1 MKLRL
6 ATTTKFGIKKSNKVM
21 KKTLLFALAAVATI
35 FTSCSSD
42 IINDNDDLNNGQ
54 GKGMTLI
61 ANVEQ
66 PDTRATLDTKETFGT
81 WSFAYIDN
89 DKVEVGNDQMDNN
102 YYTFTKSGEN
112 FSCADAKATK
122 QEVNW
127 YAYYPSTNFDLT
139 EQAGTVESAAQLYA
153 LAGAT
158 ETATTGADGLTIDM
172 KAQTAVLRIVKV
184 DNYGP
189 CDIFL
194 KTKDGKYVKGLKA
207 VQNKAEYTVE
217 TSESQVSVFKK
228 ESKGNAEI
236 YYVIVPAGV
245 YLEVW
250 NDTKLIKKTKAN
262 GLTAGKYYTLTS
274 GPTTGTATAKLA
286 DGTTKTINWKQ
297 LWIGGPRIATE
308 DVAKMMSWNEDV
320 KQGNNYVWGSLWCT
334 PSASEVSSLTDQTV
348 RDKIVQSTYTYINN
362 THGFTFKGLQPG
374 YTKNE
379 IYLRGKDKSYESYIE
394 SVYLLSD
401 KDNQNS
407 NATTLEF
414 IGYSGGIVYMKIS
427 TDNSTETPHHL
438 RPILSKETVLWGE
451 QDIK

>member
-1 MKLRL
+1 M
-6 ATTTKFGIKKSNKVM
+6 
-21 KKTLLFALAAVATI
+21 AAVATI

-42 IINDNDDLNNGQ
+42 LNNDNDDLNNGQ

-81 WSFAYIDN
+81 WSFAYTDN
-89 DKVEVGNDQMDNN
+89 DKVEVGNDKMDNN
-102 YYTFTKSGEN
+102 YYTFTKSGDK
-112 FSCADAKATK
+112 FSCADAKATSTAA
-122 QEVNW
+122 NW
-127 YAYYPSTNFDLT
+127 YAYYPSTTINLT
-139 EQAGTVESAAQLYA
+139 EQAGTLESAAKLYA

-158 ETATTGADGLTIDM
+158 ETATTGADGLKINM
-172 KAQTAVLRIVKV
+172 KAKAAVLRIVKV

-189 CDIFL
+189 CDIYIE
-194 KTKDGKYVKGLKA
+194 TTGGYVKGLKA
-207 VQNKAEYTVE
+207 KKNGAGFDVV
-217 TSESQVSVFKK
+217 TSTEKVSVFKK
-228 ESKGNAEI
+228 ESNGNAGI

-245 YLEVW
+245 PLKVY
-250 NDTKLIKKTKAN
+250 NDGINFKTTSK

-320 KQGNNYVWGSLWCT
+320 KQGNNYVWGSLWRT
-334 PSASEVSSLTDQTV
+334 PSASDVSSLTDQTV
-348 RDKIVQSTYTYINN
+348 SDKIVKSTYTYINN

-374 YTKNE
+374 YTENE
-379 IYLRGKDKSYESYIE
+379 IYLRGKDISYESYIE

-414 IGYSGGIVYMKIS
+414 IGYSGGIAYIRIS
-427 TDNSTETPHHL
+427 TDNSAETQHHL
-438 RPILSKETVLWGE
+438 RPVLSQETVLW
-451 QDIK
+451 